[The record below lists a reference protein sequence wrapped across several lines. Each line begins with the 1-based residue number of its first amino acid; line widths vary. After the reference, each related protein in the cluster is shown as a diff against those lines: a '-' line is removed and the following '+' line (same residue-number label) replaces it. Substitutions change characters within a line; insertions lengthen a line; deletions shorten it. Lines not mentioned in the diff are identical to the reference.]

1 MEAVHVPAVGIQVY
15 GAQLCKQPLL
25 ELSSCQGIRA
35 QPSYPFICEITLKPA
50 NFLKVGNP
58 LVQQTPWRQQMAS
71 TISWGIDLDVV
82 VALTAR
88 HLWTLWTLELAL
100 CVIPRASEPPLCV
113 PIRLHVAM
121 VCVRAAKLARELSLR
136 GAPLIPVWV
145 AIRSPRI
152 ARTEGLPWPL
162 P

>member
-35 QPSYPFICEITLKPA
+35 QPSYPFICGITLKPA

-100 CVIPRASEPPLCV
+100 CVIPRANEPPL
-113 PIRLHVAM
+113 AGES
-121 VCVRAAKLARELSLR
+121 RAALVRPSSPTGQLRVISKRHHYLAD
-136 GAPLIPVWV
+136 GGGPLETTW
-145 AIRSPRI
+145 RR
-152 ARTEGLPWPL
+152 W
-162 P
+162 

>member
-35 QPSYPFICEITLKPA
+35 QPSYPFICGITLKPA

-58 LVQQTPWRQQMAS
+58 LVQQTRGQGQATVEGRQQMAW

-82 VALTAR
+82 VALTDR
-88 HLWTLWTLELAL
+88 HLWTLWTLELVL
-100 CVIPRASEPPLCV
+100 GVIPNEPPLV
-113 PIRLHVAM
+113 GESRAVLVRLASPTGQLRVISKRHHY
-121 VCVRAAKLARELSLR
+121 LADGG
-136 GAPLIPVWV
+136 GA
-145 AIRSPRI
+145 S
-152 ARTEGLPWPL
+152 
-162 P
+162 